1 MISTLLGSKQ
11 KMGQAFIEGTRVPV
25 TWIKTGPCTVT
36 QIKREE
42 KDGYWAVQLGLGERK
57 LKNTSKPLQGHF
69 RKSQKLQDTLP
80 SRQAGKIQNF
90 PRHLREVRLEKEPE
104 IKVGDTI
111 TVSDIFKK
119 GDVVTIIGTS
129 KGKGFAGVV
138 KRWRFSG
145 GPRTHGQSDR
155 ERAPGSIGQGTTPGR
170 VLKGKKMAGRMGNER
185 VTVKNLIV
193 VDISPEENTLAVS
206 GPVPGIPGN
215 LLIVRKTAE
224 GSLEELVEE
233 APQVEI
239 QQVEPFDS
247 AQGKEA
253 EAEPKEG
260 K

>member
-170 VLKGKKMAGRMGNER
+170 VLKGKKMAGRMGGER
-185 VTVKNLIV
+185 VRVQNLRIVK
-193 VDISPEENTLAVS
+193 VDPEKRCLLVA
-206 GPVPGIPGN
+206 GAVPGA
-215 LLIVRKTAE
+215 R
-224 GSLEELVEE
+224 GSV
-233 APQVEI
+233 VEI
-239 QQVEPFDS
+239 SRAVKKK
-247 AQGKEA
+247 GK
-253 EAEPKEG
+253 
-260 K
+260 